1 MCFQGSHW
9 GWPLVSPTDV
19 AKVASPAACA
29 TQSARGTSPGLS
41 RGRVPS
47 RLHREA
53 PSITRRAGGSESSR
67 CGRPREEELGDRGFS
82 PGPGSPRDGSS
93 PGRAGAART
102 LLTARAGAYGDAR
115 GGVSSSRPGA
125 APSPPEPPAR
135 PPARPPQAPPR
146 SAHPPRARRAQQ
158 PPQLRRPRPQP
169 QHSRH
174 RPAGARALPGRGQH
188 LLPGRRRAPP
198 RAPPPASRSP
208 SSAHSSSAGG
218 RAMSEPPADVCAF
231 LREHPSLRLE
241 PGARKVRCTLTGHE
255 LPCRLPEL
263 QVYTRGKKYQR
274 LIRASPAFDYAAFE
288 PHIVPST
295 KNPHQLFCKL
305 TLRHINKSPE
315 HVLRHT
321 QGRRYQRALRKYAEC
336 QEQGVEYVPAC
347 LLHKRRRREG
357 QVDSDGQPRPR
368 EAFWEPESSDED
380 GAAPSDSDDSM
391 TDLYPPEL
399 FTRKNVGG
407 TEHGDNTDDF
417 LTDEDKNPRHPR
429 EKEDREEMEVDRE
442 PVLKRRKKQ
451 LRSSKKFKSHH
462 CKPRSFR
469 SFKQSG

>member
-125 APSPPEPPAR
+125 APD
-135 PPARPPQAPPR
+135 
-146 SAHPPRARRAQQ
+146 
-158 PPQLRRPRPQP
+158 
-169 QHSRH
+169 
-174 RPAGARALPGRGQH
+174 
-188 LLPGRRRAPP
+188 
-198 RAPPPASRSP
+198 
-208 SSAHSSSAGG
+208 SSSAECGRCYAVDSEARPLRSG
-218 RAMSEPPADVCAF
+218 RALLKD
-231 LREHPSLRLE
+231 
-241 PGARKVRCTLTGHE
+241 
-255 LPCRLPEL
+255 
-263 QVYTRGKKYQR
+263 TRGLQAHLPMQPWWR
-274 LIRASPAFDYAAFE
+274 PTVLDPCLSTVPANQVSL
-288 PHIVPST
+288 PLR
-295 KNPHQLFCKL
+295 HQLFCKL

>member
-1 MCFQGSHW
+1 
-9 GWPLVSPTDV
+9 
-19 AKVASPAACA
+19 
-29 TQSARGTSPGLS
+29 
-41 RGRVPS
+41 
-47 RLHREA
+47 
-53 PSITRRAGGSESSR
+53 
-67 CGRPREEELGDRGFS
+67 
-82 PGPGSPRDGSS
+82 
-93 PGRAGAART
+93 
-102 LLTARAGAYGDAR
+102 
-115 GGVSSSRPGA
+115 
-125 APSPPEPPAR
+125 
-135 PPARPPQAPPR
+135 
-146 SAHPPRARRAQQ
+146 
-158 PPQLRRPRPQP
+158 
-169 QHSRH
+169 
-174 RPAGARALPGRGQH
+174 
-188 LLPGRRRAPP
+188 
-198 RAPPPASRSP
+198 
-208 SSAHSSSAGG
+208 
-218 RAMSEPPADVCAF
+218 MSEPPADVCAF

-295 KNPHQLFCKL
+295 KNPYVGGAGPAPWGPRVGTVPARSVAAATRWTPKPDPSALGGRSSRTRGVCRPTSPHQLFCKL